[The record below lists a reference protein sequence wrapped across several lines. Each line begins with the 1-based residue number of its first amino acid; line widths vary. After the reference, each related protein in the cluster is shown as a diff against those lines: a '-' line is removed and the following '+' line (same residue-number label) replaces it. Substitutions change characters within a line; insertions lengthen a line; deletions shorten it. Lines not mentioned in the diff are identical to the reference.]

1 MCIWYIIL
9 IGDFQVMCLI
19 IYGNEFI
26 EIIILIIK
34 LDKYIIEL
42 MGLVGLIQDFIML
55 FIVVIGIF
63 VVIIVVL
70 IIIIVVGVVILR
82 YIFNKWMYIQYFL

>member
-1 MCIWYIIL
+1 
-9 IGDFQVMCLI
+9 MCLI

-26 EIIILIIK
+26 YIIILNIK

-42 MGLVGLIQDFIML
+42 IGLVGLIQDFNML
-55 FIVVIGIF
+55 YVVVIGIF

-82 YIFNKWMYIQYFL
+82 YIFNKWMFIQYFI